1 MQRNEIAKK
10 VDELSKWTALADEA
24 KKEIEKLKGE
34 FQKLGTDELADK
46 KIKQVEFWGSNN
58 AKVVVT
64 ESETLKVQEDCII
77 EQLFSKVKEGN
88 IKIEPSYKYS
98 EPFKRI
104 LIAVCQGTYVDQSF
118 NDVIRQ
124 LPVDDK
130 AKKVLAKKLKGNW
143 KKDVETLKN
152 IAGLNDEDA
161 EHWAY
166 CTQEAISYERIIA
179 LFRIAG
185 YEYGTPEFDKAV
197 ASIKAAA
204 IVEEGIK
211 VGVEAEEVA

>member
-1 MQRNEIAKK
+1 MQKSEISQKVDEIAKWANLM
-10 VDELSKWTALADEA
+10 EEA
-24 KKEIEKLKGE
+24 KKEFEKLKGE
-34 FQKLGTDELADK
+34 FQKLGTDELLDK

-64 ESETLKVQEDCII
+64 ESETLKVQADCII
-77 EQLFSKVKEGN
+77 EELFYKVKEGI

-104 LIAVCQGTYVDQSF
+104 LISVCQGTYIDQSF
-118 NDVIRQ
+118 DDVIRQ

-152 IAGLNDEDA
+152 IAGLSSEDA

-166 CTQEAISYERIIA
+166 CTQESLSYERIIS

-185 YEYGTPEFDKAV
+185 YEYGTPEFYKAV
-197 ASIKAAA
+197 ASIKSAA
-204 IVEEGIK
+204 IVEESIK
-211 VGVEAEEVA
+211 VGIESEDVA